1 MTKYEQ
7 SGKEFLTRVQQAST
21 IEGEFY
27 ETSAVEVLDNVASLL
42 ERSPNVLVTLSNK
55 ELTDFLGDYA
65 SRNDLFDSE
74 GNYDFKSLLS
84 FLGEKTG
91 KDLSFLAPII
101 EKMGKGEKVGFSDL
115 VSLQGLFSFK

>member
-1 MTKYEQ
+1 MQNFEQ
-7 SGKEFLTRVQQAST
+7 SGQQFLQRIQAAAT

-27 ETSAVEVLDNVASLL
+27 ETSTIEVLDNIASLL
-42 ERSPNVLVTLSNK
+42 ERSPNVLVTFSNK

-65 SRNDLFDSE
+65 SRNDLLDE
-74 GNYDFKSLLS
+74 NGNYDFKSLIS

-91 KDLSFLAPII
+91 KDLSFLTPIM

-115 VSLQGLFSFK
+115 LALNGLFGLK